1 MLEDSPCNRQGT
13 HRDELAS
20 FWQSTGYQDGAVTEV
35 ATAETNR
42 SHMGGDLREIALH
55 PCQWRF
61 AVSHPVQSCESI
73 EAYPSSTMNLGWYLS
88 RSPLSMGPLESP
100 TFIRKRTLEP

>member
-1 MLEDSPCNRQGT
+1 MREAMLQEIRATTTGT

-42 SHMGGDLREIALH
+42 SLIGGDLREIALH
-55 PCQWRF
+55 PCQL
-61 AVSHPVQSCESI
+61 AICC
-73 EAYPSSTMNLGWYLS
+73 LS
-88 RSPLSMGPLESP
+88 PCPQL
-100 TFIRKRTLEP
+100 